1 MSDYSLVL
9 EGKIYFVDYLF
20 HFGGKSI
27 FGWLYFNILEG
38 KCIFYT
44 FLAIYIGYV
53 GKYLFIS
60 FLN

>member
-9 EGKIYFVDYLF
+9 EGKIYVVDYLF

-38 KCIFYT
+38 NVYFT
-44 FLAIYIGYV
+44 HF
-53 GKYLFIS
+53 
-60 FLN
+60 